1 MKGDGVKMLP
11 ILLGILAAS
20 AIVAFW
26 DEIVDWMKK
35 LVSKLR
41 SLFSTTFKRVA
52 HAAAGF
58 IQRVENGLAA
68 IRHKLYYKEQGQWV
82 EQTTTRKIKE
92 SEVPASIRA
101 RISAQETE
109 VTEELEE
116 ELHLSLN

>member
-1 MKGDGVKMLP
+1 MIP
-11 ILLGILAAS
+11 AILAG
-20 AIVAFW
+20 IVAVAVFTFW
-26 DEIVDWMKK
+26 DEIVDWLKK
-35 LVSKLR
+35 LVNTIKSM
-41 SLFSTTFKRVA
+41 FSRVVKKIA

-92 SEVPASIRA
+92 SEVPSRIR
-101 RISAQETE
+101 RLITDQEEEITD
-109 VTEELEE
+109 ELEE